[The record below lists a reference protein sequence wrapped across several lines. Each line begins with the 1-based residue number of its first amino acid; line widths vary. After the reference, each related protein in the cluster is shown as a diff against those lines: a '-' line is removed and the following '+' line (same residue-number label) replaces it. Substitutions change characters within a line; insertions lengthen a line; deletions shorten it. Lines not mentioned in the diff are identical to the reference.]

1 MFQDS
6 VPAGSYNDPFLSS
19 VCVSRKIGNTYKIV
33 MLMENMLA
41 NHGILMDFEYPTF
54 RSPVKL

>member
-1 MFQDS
+1 MHVNDHIYI
-6 VPAGSYNDPFLSS
+6 YNKVVC

-41 NHGILMDFEYPTF
+41 NHWFLMDFDGF
-54 RSPVKL
+54 